1 MNLRQTVAAIG
12 AAALALA
19 VTAAPAA
26 AAEQLPRLGANRDA
40 VTVSGLSSGAYMAVQ
55 FQIAYSHLV
64 RGAGVI
70 AGGPY
75 DCARGSISRALKNC
89 MAAPA
94 DAPPPTVAEQQARV
108 GEAARAGE
116 IDDPANLAAHRV
128 WLFSGAND
136 KTVVPPV
143 VDALAGFYAMQ
154 LPPGALRHVKHP
166 EAGHAMVS
174 AIDPQANACPT
185 SDTPY
190 INRCTGTDA
199 PGALLAHLL
208 GPLQAPAATP
218 TGELIAFDQRPFLG
232 DRPIDA
238 SMGNEGYVYIAP
250 GCRAGGCR
258 VHVALHGCRQGASAI
273 GRRFVEG
280 AGYNVWADANRLVVL
295 YPQATA
301 RFGIAMGSWRWVLN
315 PKGCWDWW
323 GYTGADYAAR
333 GGVQM
338 RGIKAMV
345 DRLLEPPVN

>member
-1 MNLRQTVAAIG
+1 MRLAQSI
-12 AAALALA
+12 AALGASALLLVA
-19 VTAAPAA
+19 TATPADA
-26 AAEQLPRLGANRDA
+26 ADQLPRLGANRDA

-89 MAAPA
+89 MAAPP
-94 DAPPPTVAEQQARV
+94 DAQPPTVAEQQARIA
-108 GEAARAGE
+108 EAARAHE
-116 IDDPANLAAHRV
+116 IDDPANLATHRA

-143 VDALAGFYAMQ
+143 VDALAGFYATQM
-154 LPPGALRHVKHP
+154 PAGALRHVRHP

-174 AIDPQANACPT
+174 ATDPQPNACPT
-185 SDTPY
+185 SETPY
-190 INRCTGTDA
+190 INRCTGTDV
-199 PGALLAHLL
+199 PGALLTHLL
-208 GPLQAPAATP
+208 GALQPPAAAPA
-218 TGELIAFDQRPFLG
+218 GVLMAFDQRPFFG
-232 DRPIDA
+232 GKPIDA
-238 SMGNEGYVYIAP
+238 SMDTAGFVYIPPA
-250 GCRAGGCR
+250 CRAGGCR
-258 VHVALHGCRQGASAI
+258 VHVAFHGCRQGASAI

-280 AGYNVWADANRLVVL
+280 AGYNVWADTNRLVIL

-301 RFGIAMGSWRWVLN
+301 RFGLALGSWRWMLN

-323 GYTGADYAAR
+323 GYTGTDYAAR
-333 GGVQM
+333 GGAQM
-338 RGIKAMV
+338 QGVKAMV